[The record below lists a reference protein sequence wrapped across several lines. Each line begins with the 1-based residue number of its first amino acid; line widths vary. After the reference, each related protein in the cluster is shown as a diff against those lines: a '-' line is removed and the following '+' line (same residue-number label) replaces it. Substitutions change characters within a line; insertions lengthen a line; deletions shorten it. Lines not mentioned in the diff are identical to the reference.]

1 MQVYH
6 REATQS
12 TVDRNLPFPIQE
24 LTMRDLQQAVKGR
37 FSSFCTAVGIQALM
51 TLMDQDVETMAG
63 PKGKHDP
70 NRTAYRHGYQNT
82 TVPMGNQRLGIKRP
96 RARSIETDT
105 DLPIPSY
112 EAFANDDELLE
123 AALNRML
130 YGMSSR
136 DYRHGI
142 EDYSD
147 IAETS
152 GTSKS
157 AISQRFIKAS
167 AKEAQKVLGRRF
179 DQETIPV
186 LMIDGIALGDYTAIV
201 AMGVT
206 SDGHKIIMG
215 VRIGS
220 TENAQVCRDLLT
232 DLVSRGL
239 KYEQGLLAVIDGSK
253 ALRKALKDV
262 LGQQVLIQRCQ
273 VHKMRNIIDYLPKHK
288 RDWVKRKLKK
298 AWTSETAEEAIRQL
312 RSLATSLQT
321 QYPDAAASLREGLEE
336 TVTILKLSIPG
347 LLQRSL
353 RSTNTIESAFS
364 MVSKNIRNVKN
375 WKNGT
380 MVQRWVCAALLDAE
394 NRANRI
400 AGYRSMG
407 ILISEI
413 QRLTTIDDVD
423 HVVNESKTA

>member
-1 MQVYH
+1 
-6 REATQS
+6 
-12 TVDRNLPFPIQE
+12 
-24 LTMRDLQQAVKGR
+24 
-37 FSSFCTAVGIQALM
+37 
-51 TLMDQDVETMAG
+51 
-63 PKGKHDP
+63 
-70 NRTAYRHGYQNT
+70 
-82 TVPMGNQRLGIKRP
+82 
-96 RARSIETDT
+96 
-105 DLPIPSY
+105 
-112 EAFANDDELLE
+112 
-123 AALNRML
+123 
-130 YGMSSR
+130 
-136 DYRHGI
+136 
-142 EDYSD
+142 
-147 IAETS
+147 
-152 GTSKS
+152 
-157 AISQRFIKAS
+157 
-167 AKEAQKVLGRRF
+167 
-179 DQETIPV
+179 
-186 LMIDGIALGDYTAIV
+186 
-201 AMGVT
+201 
-206 SDGHKIIMG
+206 
-215 VRIGS
+215 
-220 TENAQVCRDLLT
+220 
-232 DLVSRGL
+232 
-239 KYEQGLLAVIDGSK
+239 LAVIDGSK
-253 ALRKALKDV
+253 ALRKALRDV
-262 LGQQVLIQRCQ
+262 FGQQVLVQRCQ
-273 VHKMRNIIDYLPKHK
+273 VHKMRNVMDYLPKHK

-312 RSLATSLQT
+312 RSLATGLQT

>member
-51 TLMDQDVETMAG
+51 TLMDQDVEAMAG